1 MYRLLLYL
9 TLPACAFLLWGCG
22 EGPSSLH
29 GTAAGVADLSV
40 PAPTTDNFS
49 DEYPWGG
56 AQAYYARQM
65 ETAIRL
71 LDSMAVLHASK
82 TTDSA
87 VLRSVFR
94 EARRA
99 FKRAEAYGSYLNPEI
114 GHRANGPALPV
125 FTDDSQR
132 VLQPL
137 GLQKVEE
144 TLFEGET
151 YPGALYQEI
160 RITRGLLRNLLGYI
174 RKHPP
179 TPKRYFISQHQ
190 QLMRVASLSITGFD
204 TPVSLWGLDEAAVSL
219 ESMLQVYEIVL
230 QRQIRQTEPGL
241 DDRFVSALQDAVAY
255 LRSGRDFMAFNRYE
269 FLRDRFNPMMRA
281 WVAIRKASGLWDE
294 EEAGP
299 FNMDAPTFFEPDS
312 FNASFFMPV
321 TNSRITDAQVLLGEK
336 LFYDPN
342 LSKSG
347 TMSCA
352 SCHLPEQAWAD
363 GRVASPDNVGLPL
376 ERNTPTLVNSIFQ
389 QAFFWDGRS
398 DDIMAQIRSVFTN
411 EKEFDSGVHTFSD
424 AILQDTSYIRL
435 FEEAYSGVPTRNRE
449 VIKALSAYIST
460 LTGMDSRF
468 DRNIRGEETTL
479 TESEIRG
486 FNLFSG
492 KALCATCHFLPL
504 TNGTVPP
511 FFLETEK
518 EVIGVPETAANA
530 AWDADPGFYTQ
541 FEEPIHLGMFKTP
554 TVRNAAQT
562 APYMHNGVYATL
574 EQVIEFYNLGGGT
587 GLGFDLEH
595 QTLPF
600 DELQLTA
607 REISDLTAFIRTL
620 DDLPPSPD
628 AKQKQSPNL

>member
-1 MYRLLLYL
+1 
-9 TLPACAFLLWGCG
+9 
-22 EGPSSLH
+22 
-29 GTAAGVADLSV
+29 
-40 PAPTTDNFS
+40 
-49 DEYPWGG
+49 
-56 AQAYYARQM
+56 
-65 ETAIRL
+65 
-71 LDSMAVLHASK
+71 
-82 TTDSA
+82 
-87 VLRSVFR
+87 
-94 EARRA
+94 
-99 FKRAEAYGSYLNPEI
+99 
-114 GHRANGPALPV
+114 
-125 FTDDSQR
+125 
-132 VLQPL
+132 
-137 GLQKVEE
+137 
-144 TLFEGET
+144 
-151 YPGALYQEI
+151 
-160 RITRGLLRNLLGYI
+160 
-174 RKHPP
+174 
-179 TPKRYFISQHQ
+179 
-190 QLMRVASLSITGFD
+190 MRVASLSITGFD

-281 WVAIRKASGLWDE
+281 WVAIRKASGLWDG

-312 FNASFFMPV
+312 FNTSFFMPV